1 MDWVISGLLLILI
14 IGTLVVLQRRERAKK

>member
-14 IGTLVVLQRRERAKK
+14 IGTLVVLQRRERGRE